1 MQHLIW
7 ESFGVFIL
15 VTVVLAGGA
24 AYLTGRAAART
35 WLPNSHIVVYMLIL
49 AAAAR
54 FIHFAL
60 FQGALLSIHYY
71 VVDLIVV
78 LAFAFLGKRLTRAR
92 QMAAQYGFIFRRT
105 GPLTWERKH

>member
-7 ESFGVFIL
+7 ESFGAFLL

-24 AYLTGRAAART
+24 AYLTGRAVARA
-35 WLPNSHIVVYMLIL
+35 WVPNSHIVIYTMIL

-60 FQGALLSIHYY
+60 FEGTLLSIHYY
-71 VVDLIVV
+71 VVDLIVA
-78 LAFAFLGKRLTRAR
+78 LAFALLGKRLTRAG
-92 QMAAQYGFIFRRT
+92 QMADQYSFIFRRT
-105 GPLTWERKH
+105 GPLSWERKH